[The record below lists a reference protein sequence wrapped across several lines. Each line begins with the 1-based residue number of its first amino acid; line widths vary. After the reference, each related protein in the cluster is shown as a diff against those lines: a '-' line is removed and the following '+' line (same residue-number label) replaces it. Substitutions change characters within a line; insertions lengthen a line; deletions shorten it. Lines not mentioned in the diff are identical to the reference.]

1 MAKQKIRE
9 KDKQQSTKHF
19 RETTD
24 WTKQTQP
31 NKKRNWACFIIIKK
45 YCNEMITI

>member
-24 WTKQTQP
+24 WAKQTQQ
-31 NKKRNWACFIIIKK
+31 KKKTELSMF
-45 YCNEMITI
+45 YYH

>member
-24 WTKQTQP
+24 WAMQTQP
-31 NKKRNWACFIIIKK
+31 KKK
-45 YCNEMITI
+45 NELSMFYYH